1 METIETKPSAYHL
14 SAISLMAQSPFTTSI
29 SITEATLEGIQ
40 ELIYFFGG
48 KIITRE
54 VNDEHTPFISYSCFV
69 GNCWIYA
76 SQIVKNIAVINQQ
89 STFGGHFE
97 MNFIKGSKLTILDN
111 QYFVLSNDAE

>member
-14 SAISLMAQSPFTTSI
+14 TTISLMAQSPFSTSL

-54 VNDEHTPFISYSCFV
+54 VNDEHTPFITYSCFV
-69 GNCWIYA
+69 GNCWVFA
-76 SQIVKNIAVINQQ
+76 SQMVKNIAVINQQ
-89 STFGGHFE
+89 VSFGGFE
-97 MNFIKGSKLTILDN
+97 MDFVKGAKLTILDN
-111 QYFVLSNDAE
+111 SYFVLSNDAE